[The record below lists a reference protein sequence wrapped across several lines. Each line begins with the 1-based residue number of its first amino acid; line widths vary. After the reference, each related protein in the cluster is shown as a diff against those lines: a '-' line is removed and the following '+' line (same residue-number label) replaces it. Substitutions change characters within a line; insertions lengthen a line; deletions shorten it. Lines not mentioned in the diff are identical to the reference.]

1 MRRWAIVLV
10 GIPIGILLALLLPG
24 CATAPGVEVGE
35 LADTAGPPGPM
46 FNGKWN
52 TETGYAK

>member
-24 CATAPGVEVGE
+24 CATAGQ
-35 LADTAGPPGPM
+35 PGPM

-52 TETGYAK
+52 TGTEYAK